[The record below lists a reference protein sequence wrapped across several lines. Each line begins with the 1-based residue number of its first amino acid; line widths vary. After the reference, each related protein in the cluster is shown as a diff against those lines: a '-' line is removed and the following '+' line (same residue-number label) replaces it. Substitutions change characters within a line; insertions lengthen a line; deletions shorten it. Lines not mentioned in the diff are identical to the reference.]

1 MTHAPSK
8 RPRITLAMRAI
19 ADPRGAS
26 LARQWSDA
34 LHRHGVMAGR

>member
-8 RPRITLAMRAI
+8 RPRITMGMRAI

-26 LARQWSDA
+26 LARDWTDA
-34 LHRHGVMAGR
+34 LQRFHGMTRR